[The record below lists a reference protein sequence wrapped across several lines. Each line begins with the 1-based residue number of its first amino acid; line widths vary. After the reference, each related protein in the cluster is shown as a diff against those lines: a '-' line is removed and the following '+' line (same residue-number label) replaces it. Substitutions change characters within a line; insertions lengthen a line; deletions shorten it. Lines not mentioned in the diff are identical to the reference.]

1 MAKLN
6 LYEVPVRNHVTTMQ
20 LSDDDVKAYKDRGV
34 DITKVGSVEPA
45 QRQDV
50 TQPPHAVDEDG
61 NDLPESEPGVRRRGR
76 QPKNKAAE

>member
-6 LYEVPVRNHVTTMQ
+6 LYEVPHRNHTATLQ
-20 LSDDDVKAYKDRGV
+20 LSDEDAKAYRDRGV
-34 DITKVGSVEPA
+34 DIKKVGSVEPG

-50 TQPPHAVDEDG
+50 AQPPHAVDEQG

-76 QPKNKAAE
+76 QPRNKSAE